1 MVWGFMQPVNLAVVI
16 ALACSKYF
24 FEWSWE
30 TISLVGLMV
39 PVAVVGSR
47 AFSALLRGEL
57 DAFLG
62 LE

>member
-24 FEWSWE
+24 FGWSWE

-39 PVAVVGSR
+39 PVAVVGLR